1 MPPSPP
7 ATERWLAYREVNPS
21 ARRRLFCFP
30 YAGGGASAYRGWAA
44 DLPADLEVCPVQ
56 LPGRENR
63 LREPAFRELQP
74 LVAAAADALQPLF
87 QLPCAF
93 FGHGMGAAIAYSL
106 ACELR
111 SRGRAWPEALFV
123 AGRRAPEVPLRGEPL
138 RDLPDA
144 ELIAAL
150 RERRAV
156 PDDVLA
162 HEELMRLLL
171 PILRADFAVDE
182 TASFGGEPKL
192 TFALSAFVGKD
203 DDTVARADV
212 EPWAQ
217 RTIGTFRLREL
228 PGDQF
233 FIHSSRRELLEA
245 LARDLAQLPPR
256 S

>member
-1 MPPSPP
+1 MPPSPST
-7 ATERWLAYREVNPS
+7 TERWLAYREVNPR

-44 DLPADLEVCPVQ
+44 ELPADVEVCPVQ
-56 LPGRENR
+56 LPGRESR
-63 LREPAFRELQP
+63 LREPAFQGLQP
-74 LVAAAADALQPLF
+74 LVAAAADALQPLV
-87 QLPCAF
+87 QLPFAF
-93 FGHGMGAAIAYSL
+93 FGHGMGAAIAYGL

-123 AGRRAPEVPLRGEPL
+123 AGRRAPEVPLRSAPL
-138 RDLPDA
+138 HDLPDA

-156 PDDVLA
+156 PEEVLA

-171 PILRADFAVDE
+171 PILRADLAVDE
-182 TASFGGEPKL
+182 TASFGDEAKFA
-192 TFALSAFVGKD
+192 FALSAFVGTED
-203 DDTVARADV
+203 DIVPRADV

-217 RTIGTFRLREL
+217 RTVGAFRLREL

-233 FIHSSRRELLEA
+233 FIHSSRALLLEA
-245 LARDLAQLPPR
+245 LARDLAQLAP
-256 S
+256 